1 MIRIF
6 KYCIYLI
13 YLKVVFQAHRQAI
26 DYLEV
31 IKNLILL
38 FFILCNTDEGH
49 FVFSTFVF
57 KYDIFSECLLN
68 FPRAFRNFTVVF
80 TFFRLLCLLFLG

>member
-13 YLKVVFQAHRQAI
+13 YLKVGFQAHRQAI

-31 IKNLILL
+31 IKKLILL
-38 FFILCNTDEGH
+38 FCILCNIDEGH
-49 FVFSTFVF
+49 LVFSSFVF
-57 KYDIFSECLLN
+57 KYDIFSERLLK
-68 FPRAFRNFTVVF
+68 FPRAFRNFTV
-80 TFFRLLCLLFLG
+80 LLSLGCYVYCF